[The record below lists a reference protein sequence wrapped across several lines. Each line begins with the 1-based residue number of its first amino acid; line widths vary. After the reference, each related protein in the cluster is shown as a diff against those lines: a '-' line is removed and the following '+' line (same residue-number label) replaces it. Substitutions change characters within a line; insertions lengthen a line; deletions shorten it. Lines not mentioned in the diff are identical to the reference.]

1 MSFPLYHI
9 QLPEEW
15 LQEQTEYSATP
26 PDPQIQRVVPA
37 VDFPISAPTAETSG
51 PDSAKEPGNILRP
64 GFESDIPDT
73 GPTWN
78 PHHQESILSRLPTLH
93 DQQSLQLIP
102 LQPHLILHSLR
113 YLLFLQSLLPI
124 PKPEFRS
131 GSPNRYGKYL
141 RPMPICAPLISRH
154 LHLLEIRP
162 IRTIRPSI
170 HPMLPAF
177 RPPPSPATKSKNS
190 STANFLP

>member
-1 MSFPLYHI
+1 MSSPLYHI

-15 LQEQTEYSATP
+15 LQEQTEYSAPP
-26 PDPQIQRVVPA
+26 PDPQAQRVVPA

-64 GFESDIPDT
+64 GFESDILIP

-93 DQQSLQLIP
+93 DQQSLQLIQ

-154 LHLLEIRP
+154 LQLLEIRP